1 MDWNLDDSRPIWPQL
16 KEELMRQIISKNYNT
31 GGHFPTVRELAADA
45 GVNRN
50 TMQRAMA
57 ELEAEGLLVTNRT
70 SGRTVT
76 TDEKLIEEI
85 KERLARQNI
94 EKFLSEMA
102 AIGYTSKEVASM
114 IQEKGLGNREIDREG
129 IEKKGVDNK

>member
-1 MDWNLDDSRPIWPQL
+1 MEWDLDDSRPIWPQL
-16 KEELMRQIISKNYNT
+16 KEELMRQIISKNYQM

-57 ELEAEGLLVTNRT
+57 ELEAEGLLITNRT
-70 SGRTVT
+70 AGRTVT

-85 KERLARQNI
+85 KERLAHQNI
-94 EKFLSEMA
+94 QKFLFEMA
-102 AIGYTSKEVASM
+102 AIGYSADEVADM
-114 IQEKGLGNREIDREG
+114 IRREEIS
-129 IEKKGVDNK
+129 KKGVDNK